1 MLDNLRL
8 NFRKE
13 KEGLENDLVNIFLN
27 DYLQKFD
34 QKNLNYKVLK
44 ELYAEVSI
52 PDILI
57 VVWEDMDK
65 SGWPPKRNNLDR
77 IDIKI
82 LHHISL
88 KGEKGIRLE
97 RMHRQ
102 LGYSDKVVFKS
113 LRRLI
118 DAQLISFNGE
128 TARIKNFDRSF
139 FVREIISIEAKM
151 NDWKNALR
159 QAELNQ
165 NFASHSYILLPDGT
179 VNQNLLFAKPSN
191 LGILTQSKSGAK
203 LKVRA
208 RKAKLPG
215 SYFSWLINEYIGRE
229 IVATT
234 QHGP

>member
-13 KEGLENDLVNIFLN
+13 KEGPENDLVNIFLN

-34 QKNLNYKVLK
+34 KKDLNFTVLK
-44 ELYAEVSI
+44 ELYAEVGI

-65 SGWPPKRNNLDR
+65 SGWPPKRNKLDR
-77 IDIKI
+77 TDIKI

-88 KGEKGIRLE
+88 KGKKGIRLK
-97 RMHRQ
+97 RMQKQ
-102 LGYSDKVVFKS
+102 LGYSKKVAFKS
-113 LRRLI
+113 LMRLI
-118 DAQLISFNGE
+118 DAELISFNGE
-128 TARIKNFDRSF
+128 TTRIKNFERSF

-165 NFASHSYILLPDGT
+165 NFASHSYILIPDGT
-179 VNQNLLFAKPSN
+179 VNQNILSAKPSN

-208 RKAKLPG
+208 KKAKLPG

-229 IVATT
+229 IAATT
-234 QHGP
+234 QPSP